1 MSFPFLVLFI
11 FVIVA
16 GIHFI
21 HFTIMYGNNCYLSN
35 TWKIPKKK
43 NLTHI
48 WKMGHVHIFIIL
60 DGVSALVDY
69 VIALE
74 FGRVRLSFCKIFMLF
89 FNFFY

>member
-1 MSFPFLVLFI
+1 MED
-11 FVIVA
+11 
-16 GIHFI
+16 
-21 HFTIMYGNNCYLSN
+21 T
-35 TWKIPKKK
+35 KKK